1 MVLAINVHIRALF
14 KYEKKDCPKEQ
25 SLVFLANLKSDQ
37 TFQVALEVQRQ
48 T

>member
-1 MVLAINVHIRALF
+1 MVLEINVHIRALF
-14 KYEKKDCPKEQ
+14 KYEKKGLPERA
-25 SLVFLANLKSDQ
+25 VKSDQ